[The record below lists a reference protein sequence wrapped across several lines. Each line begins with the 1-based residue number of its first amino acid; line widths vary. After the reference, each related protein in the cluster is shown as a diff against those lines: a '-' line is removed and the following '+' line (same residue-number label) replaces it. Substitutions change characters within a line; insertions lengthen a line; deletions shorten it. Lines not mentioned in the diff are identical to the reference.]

1 MAGQRTT
8 SKRWNSTPDLHC
20 WSRQKI
26 SLFAVFIKPWNLV
39 SSTGMDALA
48 YDPHKF
54 AMDYH
59 NIGFRECAAEVARYL
74 VTVEGMDIQD
84 PLRLRLMSHLQ
95 CFAAQRE
102 LATKQAA
109 VATASP
115 WSYGSTSGP
124 QHYPPSPGAGSQMI
138 PPPPPPQH
146 GHHDASA
153 SGGMATYDI
162 TSTSSPSCGQ
172 TSSSS
177 INTSSTTTR
186 QQGQSQATLTQLT
199 TATSASPLGYS
210 HHQYHMNLNSFHSA
224 ASHQQNA
231 FNSSSGSSQMKP
243 YRPWGAEVAY

>member
-1 MAGQRTT
+1 MR
-8 SKRWNSTPDLHC
+8 K
-20 WSRQKI
+20 
-26 SLFAVFIKPWNLV
+26 
-39 SSTGMDALA
+39 MDALA

-109 VATASP
+109 VASASP
-115 WSYGSTSGP
+115 WSYGGTGGT
-124 QHYPPSPGAGSQMI
+124 QHYPSSPGSSTQMI
-138 PPPPPPQH
+138 PPPPPPPSMPQH
-146 GHHDASA
+146 GHHDTSNMNSPA
-153 SGGMATYDI
+153 GGTMATYDI

-177 INTSSTTTR
+177 INTSSSTSR
-186 QQGQSQATLTQLT
+186 HQGQSQTTLTPLT

-210 HHQYHMNLNSFHSA
+210 HHQYHMNLNSFPTTSGL
-224 ASHQQNA
+224 SHHQNP
-231 FNSSSGSSQMKP
+231 FNSTSGSSQMKP